1 MGESFFFQWFG
12 KPVAELKAILE
23 TDKSLTE
30 AQRAELKKII
40 DEKESETKESK

>member
-12 KPVAELKAILE
+12 KTVTELKAILE

-30 AQRAELKKII
+30 SQKAELQKLI
-40 DEKESETKESK
+40 DEKEKESK